1 MYHKDAQYKAS
12 DFRMRQVFS
21 GHPMDAMY
29 EAILKLEGNVAGAL
43 VPTGALR
50 GATLMTKGEFD
61 DALVSW
67 VEIGVV
73 RVVQGDWAELLM
85 RVPA

>member
-1 MYHKDAQYKAS
+1 VYHKDAQYKAS

-29 EAILKLEGNVAGAL
+29 EAILKLEGKVVGAL
-43 VPTGALR
+43 VPIGAVR
-50 GATLMTKGEFD
+50 GATLMTKEEFD
-61 DALVSW
+61 DTLVSW
-67 VEIGVV
+67 VEIGGV
-73 RVVQGDWAELLM
+73 RVVQGDWVELLM